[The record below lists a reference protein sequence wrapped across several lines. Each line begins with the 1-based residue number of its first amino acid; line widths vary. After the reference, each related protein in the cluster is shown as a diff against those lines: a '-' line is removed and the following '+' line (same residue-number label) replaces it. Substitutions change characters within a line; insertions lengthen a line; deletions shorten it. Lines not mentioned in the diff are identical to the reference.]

1 MHTLRISG
9 EHVSYFLGV
18 SGEESNWE
26 TDLVQCYFQR
36 WKQVRYFGRLESSIL
51 KQEKYSFDLV
61 MEALKTI
68 PASDVAYA
76 KLMDCG
82 AKEACIMGT
91 LITWMIGMQRQDSV
105 GIAA

>member
-51 KQEKYSFDLV
+51 KQDSGVLFS
-61 MEALKTI
+61 ALKNYFLG
-68 PASDVAYA
+68 VF
-76 KLMDCG
+76 G
-82 AKEACIMGT
+82 
-91 LITWMIGMQRQDSV
+91 
-105 GIAA
+105 